1 MVLLGMALGLGI
13 GLRRLNQR
21 PIVGYLLAGLLA
33 GPRGLGLVQSKA
45 TVEFLA
51 ELGVALL
58 LFTIGL
64 EYSWQNL
71 GGLGKRSWITGGL
84 QVALTWA
91 TGMGIGFLLQL
102 PFAAS
107 FALGNVLA
115 LSSTAIVLRLL
126 QDRGEIDSRHGRL
139 CLAVLLMQDL
149 VLIPLLILQT
159 VAAEGRSGWDGV
171 AQIAWKTGQGVL
183 LVGMFYLIIR
193 LVLLRAFRGRDL
205 YAERDIPVI
214 LSVIVCGGCAW
225 SSHMAGF
232 SPILGAFV
240 AGVLL
245 ADQPV
250 AGQIRA
256 NVIPLRAVF
265 VTIFFTSIGMLGGF
279 PSPAGLA
286 AAVGLA
292 AAIIAGKAMLAG
304 AAIRAA
310 GHPHRV
316 AMLGGFAL
324 AQIGEFS
331 FVLAEDALERGLLPG
346 AIFDP
351 LITAAVLTLIATPY
365 LLPLGEFFASRLQPM
380 AVGSVPVRE
389 AHGADALIVGFGPAG
404 RQVFES
410 LEGVGLRVMVIE
422 SNPDLI
428 PPHEPGTFHL
438 GDATSA
444 EILLHA
450 GLAGARALI
459 LTVPDPGV
467 SRTILQLAQQ
477 LTPEVPVLIRARYHR
492 YAGPLRRLGA
502 ETVVD
507 EEELVGRELA
517 AAAQQRLLPRA
528 ADVSPTTV
536 HPSPDGPSPHPGSA

>member
-1 MVLLGMALGLGI
+1 VGI
-13 GLRRLNQR
+13 G
-21 PIVGYLLAGLLA
+21 
-33 GPRGLGLVQSKA
+33 
-45 TVEFLA
+45 
-51 ELGVALL
+51 
-58 LFTIGL
+58 
-64 EYSWQNL
+64 NL
-71 GGLGKRSWITGGL
+71 
-84 QVALTWA
+84 
-91 TGMGIGFLLQL
+91 MQL

-107 FALGNVLA
+107 FGLGNVMA
-115 LSSTAIVLRLL
+115 LSSTAIVLRILEE
-126 QDRGEIDSRHGRL
+126 RGEIDSRHGRL
-139 CLAVLLMQDL
+139 ALAVLLMQDL

-159 VAAEGRSGWDGV
+159 VAAEGRSGWEGLTE
-171 AQIAWKTGQGVL
+171 IGWKTGQGVL
-183 LVGMFYLIIR
+183 LVGMFYLIVR

-225 SSHMAGF
+225 SSHVAGF
-232 SPILGAFV
+232 SPVLGAFV

-256 NVIPLRAVF
+256 NVVPLRAVF
-265 VTIFFTSIGMLGGF
+265 VTIFFTSIGMLAGF

-286 AAVGLA
+286 AALGLA

-304 AAIRAA
+304 AAIRAV

-331 FVLAEDALERGLLPG
+331 FVLAEDALRRGLLP
-346 AIFDP
+346 AEIFDP

-365 LLPLGEFFASRLQPM
+365 LFPLGLFFAGRMQSTP
-380 AVGSVPVRE
+380 AGE
-389 AHGADALIVGFGPAG
+389 APRTGHGGPDAILVGFGPAG
-404 RQVFES
+404 RQVYES
-410 LEGVGLRVMVIE
+410 LTGSGMRVVVIE

-428 PPHEPGTFHL
+428 PAHDPGTFQI

-450 GLAGARALI
+450 GLAGVRALV

-467 SRTILQLAQQ
+467 ARTILQLARQMA
-477 LTPEVPVLIRARYHR
+477 PEVPVLIRARYHR

-502 ETVVD
+502 ETVAD
-507 EEELVGRELA
+507 EEELIGRELA
-517 AAAQQRLLPRA
+517 AAAQERLLPRPA
-528 ADVSPTTV
+528 AGASPTTSR
-536 HPSPDGPSPHPGSA
+536 PAPGGP